1 MKNKENES
9 VGHLFY
15 LPKCMLLGMKCA
27 LCILSDDMK
36 DRVKE
41 VAAFIL
47 LNVSTKLDNWN
58 FRCYI

>member
-15 LPKCMLLGMKCA
+15 LPKCMLLKMKGA
-27 LCILSDDMK
+27 LCLVGECMK

-41 VAAFIL
+41 VEAMIL
-47 LNVSTKLDNWN
+47 SMVSTKLSYPNMT
-58 FRCYI
+58 C